1 MATAVVVVVVVPK
14 PAAAT
19 AGEQV
24 ASMSGE
30 TRGLGRLLSRLQP
43 HGRLVRLASLCSI
56 LNKLF
61 DLAPPVLIGLAV
73 DVVVK
78 QQNSW
83 LAQFGAQTVPAQLTV
98 LAFLSFVIWSAESLF
113 EYLYGLLWRNL
124 AQTVQHELRIEAYD
138 HLQHLE
144 MGYFEAGSTGQL
156 LAVLNDDINQLERFL
171 DQGANEILQLITTVL
186 AVGASMVALSPT
198 VAGLSFLPIPLILW
212 GSLRFQSRLAP
223 RYREVREKAGDM
235 ASQLANNIGGIL
247 IIKSYVAE
255 DWERQRLEQL
265 SDAYRLSN
273 RRAIR
278 LSAAFVPLIRY
289 AILFAFITILVV
301 GGLQAWRGAIA
312 VGTYSFLVF
321 ITQRLLWPLTTLGRT
336 LDDYQRAMAS
346 TNRVLDLLD
355 TPIAIPSGDR
365 PLPLAAV
372 RGELR
377 FEGVGFAYPDRPPL
391 LEGFD
396 LVVPAGSTLG
406 IVGATGS
413 GKSTIVKL
421 LLRLYEINAGRIL
434 LDGMPI
440 DTLRLDD
447 LRQAIG
453 LVSQEVFLF
462 HGSVAENI
470 AYGSFGAPQ
479 GAIEKAAR
487 LAEADS
493 FIAELPYGYDTI
505 VGERGQ
511 RLSGG
516 QRQRLALARA
526 ILKDPP
532 VLILDEATAAVDNE
546 TEAAIQ
552 RSLDLITAQRTTVVI
567 AHRLSTVRRADRIVV
582 MQEGRIVETGRHDDL
597 LQRGQAYAELWRV
610 QAGLISTSAQ
620 LH

>member
-1 MATAVVVVVVVPK
+1 
-14 PAAAT
+14 
-19 AGEQV
+19 
-24 ASMSGE
+24 MSGE

-43 HGRLVRLASLCSI
+43 HDRLVRLASLCSI

-73 DVVVK
+73 DVVIK

-83 LAQFGAQTVPAQLTV
+83 LAQFGASTVPAQLTV
-98 LAFLSFVIWSAESLF
+98 LALLSFVIWSAESLF

-124 AQTVQHELRIEAYD
+124 AQTVQHELRLEAYD

-186 AVGASMVALSPT
+186 AVGASMVALSPM

-247 IIKSYVAE
+247 TIKSYVAE
-255 DWERQRLEQL
+255 DWERQRLGQL
-265 SDAYRLSN
+265 SDDYRLSN

-289 AILFAFITILVV
+289 AIRFAFII
-301 GGLQAWRGAIA
+301 I
-312 VGTYSFLVF
+312 

-355 TPIAIPSGDR
+355 TPIAIPSGNR

-372 RGELR
+372 RGEVR
-377 FEGVGFAYPDRPPL
+377 FEGVGFAYADRPPL

-421 LLRLYEINAGRIL
+421 LLRLYEINSGRIL

-447 LRQAIG
+447 LRRAIG

-470 AYGSFGAPQ
+470 AYGSFNASQ
-479 GAIEKAAR
+479 AAIENAAR
-487 LAEADS
+487 LAEADG

-552 RSLDLITAQRTTVVI
+552 RSLDLITAQRTTIVI

-597 LQRGQAYAELWRV
+597 LLRGQAYAELWRV
-610 QAGLISTSAQ
+610 QAGLISTSVQ